1 MSAAACGCLQLKIR
15 ETDKRQGCITRSN
28 KCQCGRHETLFPIP
42 LIKSYCNVV
51 RLYYGKTMHDPTST
65 WWVCIFPS
73 TFHAAGVPTRGACHN
88 TNVFPLSQVASA
100 STGWGASLTCVWTPG
115 RTHYWLCP

>member
-42 LIKSYCNVV
+42 LIESYCNVV
-51 RLYYGKTMHDPTST
+51 RLYYGKTKHDATST
-65 WWVCIFPS
+65 
-73 TFHAAGVPTRGACHN
+73 
-88 TNVFPLSQVASA
+88 
-100 STGWGASLTCVWTPG
+100 
-115 RTHYWLCP
+115 